1 MEIYKI
7 AAIGIISVILIVYL
21 RSVNAELA
29 VIVGVASGI
38 LILLLSVSYIKEFI
52 VFFEEVAKTGGI
64 DNSVFKL
71 VLKIIA
77 ISYLI
82 EFSSSVATDFGQTS
96 LANKIQFA
104 GKLIM
109 VSLAIPLIKNMIDFV
124 VSLI

>member
-21 RSVNAELA
+21 KSVNAELA

>member
-21 RSVNAELA
+21 KSVNAELA

-38 LILLLSVSYIKEFI
+38 LFLLLSVSYIKEFI

>member
-21 RSVNAELA
+21 KSVNAELA

-38 LILLLSVSYIKEFI
+38 LILLLSVTYIKEFI
-52 VFFEEVAKTGGI
+52 SFFEEVARTGGI

-82 EFSSSVATDFGQTS
+82 EFSGSIATDFGQTS

-104 GKLIM
+104 GKLVM
-109 VSLAIPLIKNMIDFV
+109 VTLAIPLIKNMIDFV
-124 VSLI
+124 VSLL

>member
-52 VFFEEVAKTGGI
+52 VFFEEVA
-64 DNSVFKL
+64 NLF
-71 VLKIIA
+71 
-77 ISYLI
+77 
-82 EFSSSVATDFGQTS
+82 
-96 LANKIQFA
+96 
-104 GKLIM
+104 
-109 VSLAIPLIKNMIDFV
+109 
-124 VSLI
+124 

>member
-7 AAIGIISVILIVYL
+7 AAIGIISVIIIVYL
-21 RSVNAELA
+21 KSVNNELA

-52 VFFEEVAKTGGI
+52 LFFEEVAKTGGI

-82 EFSSSVATDFGQTS
+82 EFSGSIAVDFGQTS

-109 VSLAIPLIKNMIDFV
+109 VTLAIPLIKNMIDFV
-124 VSLI
+124 VSLL

>member
-7 AAIGIISVILIVYL
+7 AAVGIISVILIVYL
-21 RSVNAELA
+21 KSVNAELA

>member
-21 RSVNAELA
+21 KSINAELA

-38 LILLLSVSYIKEFI
+38 LILLLSVTYIKEFI
-52 VFFEEVAKTGGI
+52 SFFEEVARIGGI
-64 DNSVFKL
+64 DNSIFKL

-82 EFSSSVATDFGQTS
+82 EFSGSIATDFGQTS

-109 VSLAIPLIKNMIDFV
+109 VTLAIPLIKNMIDFV

>member
-7 AAIGIISVILIVYL
+7 AAVGIISVILIVYL

-77 ISYLI
+77 VSYLI
-82 EFSSSVATDFGQTS
+82 EFSSSVAVDFGQTS

>member
-21 RSVNAELA
+21 KSVNAELA

-71 VLKIIA
+71 VLKIIH
-77 ISYLI
+77 L
-82 EFSSSVATDFGQTS
+82 
-96 LANKIQFA
+96 
-104 GKLIM
+104 
-109 VSLAIPLIKNMIDFV
+109 
-124 VSLI
+124 

>member
-7 AAIGIISVILIVYL
+7 AAIGIISVIIIVYL

>member
-21 RSVNAELA
+21 KSVNAELA

-38 LILLLSVSYIKEFI
+38 LILLLSVSYIKEYI

-82 EFSSSVATDFGQTS
+82 EFSSSVAADFGQTS

>member
-21 RSVNAELA
+21 KSVNAELA

-124 VSLI
+124 ISLI